1 MIKEKIKNKQAVLGT
16 WCDIPSPSLANVIAK
31 AGLDFIIIDL
41 EHGPMDY
48 KSAQEMAMA
57 AEAGGCE
64 AIVRV
69 PSNEESSILK
79 SLDMGGAGII
89 VPHIKNIEDR
99 DRAINFAKFKPQGN
113 RSYNPYIRAFGY
125 SSLAD
130 IKQNNQDTLL
140 AVMLED
146 INSLDSLEKIADS
159 AEVDVIY
166 VAKYDLAVS
175 MGHSSDINHSEVN
188 QTVESAIKRIIQSGK
203 AAGCMVHSPAEIDFY
218 KKLGANFL
226 VYKVDSSVVYDA
238 YKNISGNFKG
248 KT

>member
-1 MIKEKIKNKQAVLGT
+1 MQKIGMETGVDLYKVLDASDEVVKAMMLKPQETDAVSIVSGLAGVFSGFSPHVRKAAEKYGVDARDIFMELGRRKVVAGQEDLIIGVAAELKKIYDQRKIKNKQAVLGT

-89 VPHIKNIEDR
+89 VPHIKILR
-99 DRAINFAKFKPQGN
+99 TGTGQ
-113 RSYNPYIRAFGY
+113 
-125 SSLAD
+125 
-130 IKQNNQDTLL
+130 
-140 AVMLED
+140 
-146 INSLDSLEKIADS
+146 
-159 AEVDVIY
+159 
-166 VAKYDLAVS
+166 
-175 MGHSSDINHSEVN
+175 
-188 QTVESAIKRIIQSGK
+188 
-203 AAGCMVHSPAEIDFY
+203 
-218 KKLGANFL
+218 
-226 VYKVDSSVVYDA
+226 
-238 YKNISGNFKG
+238 
-248 KT
+248 